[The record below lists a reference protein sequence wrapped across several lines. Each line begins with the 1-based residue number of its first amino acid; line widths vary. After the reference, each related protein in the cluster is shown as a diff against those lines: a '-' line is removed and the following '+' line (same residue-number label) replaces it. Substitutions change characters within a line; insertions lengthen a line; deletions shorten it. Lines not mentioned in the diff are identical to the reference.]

1 MSVSRESPEPTKVGA
16 MPKVESNEPAAT
28 PTLWRD
34 IFPSV
39 GTLRPRSSAARVAPE
54 DQPLE
59 LTSPETTLDTALA
72 LIPHLRDSR
81 DTLRTLFPLLPVD
94 IDVIIPSPAS
104 KSENGT
110 VPQPT
115 VVSLADVADLSPAQA
130 SASSGVPNA
139 RLLGALVQSAILHGI
154 PQPTPQSSYARR
166 ISGWLH
172 GLAPLE
178 AYLLH
183 QAILGDR
190 VPRALRV
197 QTSGLGGLSR
207 AEQLRTSLGAL
218 LAGDDQLAP
227 LYDVIYDELNP
238 LASRTR
244 SNQRVP
250 ELSESMLA
258 GVFWGA
264 PSAEGAPLG
273 KVIGA
278 LHPELD
284 SDHGWLLVSKAK
296 KGAPKEQWTVVSL
309 RDTQRSLLHQLLR
322 TGSAAPDE
330 LREQLAK
337 ARVPLPHADDV
348 EAWREFCGLDV
359 VDGSLRLL
367 DEPPTDA
374 AAGATEN
381 VASVTTAFGKDVDS
395 VIQNNSVVLTTSV
408 FPAGRGTPDA
418 ETVARIERAAASPL
432 AASFGEDTFAS
443 LQEISMLTGVDFDS
457 ILAVLGYGEDPVA
470 ALDTMGIPANAL
482 LGELD
487 ELLSGPRS
495 AQKAILLLW
504 AVNRARGGGGAPAH
518 FSEAKYELT
527 GAMLRHP
534 ATFVDPDPAEAWRLT
549 LGSSWWRS
557 PRWESEFPGK
567 TPSTDEVRRFN
578 YVAELGV
585 GVHRAMES
593 ASFRTQADA
602 RISAALA
609 GAPAHDV
616 TSAVIQKTT
625 ERTAARLNAGGN
637 PDAPS
642 TLLEW
647 EKLLSSRLAGARL
660 IADADLRPDEL
671 QSLSTELGARIA
683 DLPADAQTYADF
695 VKRYPAATLS
705 ALVGISSLNAYRGL
719 YPVSDPFGNDFHG
732 IVPAIAEALG
742 IVGPGFD
749 SGAYAMMQSAVES
762 EFAQALRDL
771 DFGDFV
777 NLQTDHLADLL
788 VAHAGLP
795 ISAMGALVDALTA
808 YAASVPDRT
817 MHHIY
822 PWLTDPSQREFFG
835 TLPTGTQLLFSQAPL
850 LSTRLLNQAVDLVE
864 AFPTTTYDVGESE
877 SPASEASG
885 VDSTTTLPTMIRE
898 GILDALRAQESEA
911 DADTTSTWT
920 TAARRAADR
929 MQRPYLWLDGTDAVC
944 VALPPVVKYGDEP
957 WIVSTGD
964 DVTPVRPRRSLRD
977 DETQTSLLRKPA
989 RRVAV
994 IHPSFHT
1001 SVELRLFTTDFPV
1014 ALFLPDGRQIPTS
1027 ALVPQSEVFALVPP
1041 GHEALNTESG
1051 GPQVLETLDT
1061 PEGWGQWTL
1070 QLWDLDGLDK
1080 VVVQDAAGVSHEIH
1094 VANRELPGLWDT
1106 ADEPIESL
1114 TGVETENGLPVLTG
1128 RPWIDVPPLPA
1139 DSRPWTVRIR
1149 RTGTKNWC
1157 TVGSYA
1163 PADQHEGYPLF
1174 DDDVLDFFSLSSEA
1188 PILGGFDIRV
1198 DGPEHA
1204 RVDLNIFVA
1213 EGFYAHFP
1221 ESPRLPGPDGPTRA
1235 IAELSAEPVG
1245 EVDPAELD
1253 ADSVSEAALSVSA
1266 ETLEFGPSTRRL
1278 RVQVSSGAHTEMLV
1292 IRPPRLR
1299 FRMSARGMA
1308 PAWSDQRI
1316 SRSPFDFEHS
1326 TLVVRDPYAT
1336 LRLSLQLVDDNGRTA
1351 QRAEFDRDMDG
1362 TFRIDAGRF
1371 AERAKLLRR
1380 GELRVQ
1386 VIDPD
1391 AEGTRHFKRT
1401 VPLVRFD
1408 AVTEQNITMDGKNLR
1423 VTGTSEV
1430 DDVVCRVWQLERPW
1444 LPAISIPVDDSLA
1457 PLPSSL
1463 EGAGRLRVDVAVE
1476 DPWDPV
1482 PASAL
1487 PHRGTTSLQTAS
1499 RFSNT
1504 GLGLLSQF
1512 LAGRG
1517 SASFV
1522 PHGVPESWNAWALLS
1537 QNLHPTTDRP
1547 QRLELAAHM
1556 RKAPRAELIGLD
1568 RSLLPSAH
1576 KVAAFISSGLVNE
1589 PIGPAMTMGDPW
1601 DRAAAGARR
1610 SVTIPGRTREAWID
1624 LFISMGTVEQL
1635 PRETRALVV
1644 RHMREVGGDSL
1655 FNVLAFGEDPLQD
1668 SVRLGLPEVQA
1679 AMDPTLRQMLLS
1691 RPTIPGPVL
1700 DASSR
1705 WEGLLSLLRNEQSFG
1720 AGYVRD
1726 QFERMLGKYESLRR
1740 FRPLYRLITERIKAL
1755 PATVEVDNR
1764 RAGTRRPRG
1773 GSKSRSAAGG
1783 AAQSAEVPMWANIPQ
1798 LTYSLALLA
1807 RGHAYGYFKTGLDQD
1822 LLDLWARLVVQAPQ
1836 QIVIDLVLAEAHI
1849 AHIRLGGS
1857 TFLP

>member
-1 MSVSRESPEPTKVGA
+1 MMS
-16 MPKVESNEPAAT
+16 KVESNEPVMT
-28 PTLWRD
+28 PVYWRD
-34 IFPSV
+34 IFPLIGS
-39 GTLRPRSSAARVAPE
+39 LRPRNSAARIAPA
-54 DQPLE
+54 DQPLD

-104 KSENGT
+104 KSEQGGA
-110 VPQPT
+110 PAQPT
-115 VVSLADVADLSPAQA
+115 VVSLADVAELSPAKA
-130 SASSGVPNA
+130 SAASGVPNA
-139 RLLGALVQSAILHGI
+139 RLLGALVQSAILHGV
-154 PQPTPQSSYARR
+154 PQPVPQSAYARR
-166 ISGWLH
+166 ITGWLH

-218 LAGDDQLAP
+218 IAADAELTP
-227 LYDVIYDELNP
+227 LFDVIYDELNP

-250 ELSESMLA
+250 ELSETMVA
-258 GVFWGA
+258 GVLWGA

-273 KVIGA
+273 TVIGA

-284 SDHGWLLVSKAK
+284 SEDGWLLVSKAK
-296 KGAPKEQWTVVSL
+296 KGAPREHWTVASL
-309 RDTQRSLLHQLLR
+309 RETQRSLLRQLLR
-322 TGSAAPDE
+322 TGSAVPDE

-337 ARVPLPHADDV
+337 ARVPLPHADDID
-348 EAWREFCGLDV
+348 AWREYTGLDV
-359 VDGSLRLL
+359 VDGNMRVLY
-367 DEPPTDA
+367 A
-374 AAGATEN
+374 ADSGRGDGDGENMAT
-381 VASVTTAFGKDVDS
+381 VATAFGKDADS
-395 VIQNNSVVLTTSV
+395 VVQNNGVVLSTSV
-408 FPAGRGTPDA
+408 FPEVAAPDA
-418 ETVARIERAAASPL
+418 DTLERITKAAQSPL
-432 AASFGEDTFAS
+432 AASFGDDTFAS

-457 ILAVLGYGEDPVA
+457 ILAALGHGDDPLA
-470 ALDTMGIPANAL
+470 ALEKLGVPANAL
-482 LGELD
+482 LAELD
-487 ELLSGPRS
+487 ELLGGQRS
-495 AQKAILLLW
+495 AQKAILMLW

-534 ATFVDPDPAEAWRLT
+534 ATFADPDPAEAWRLV
-549 LGSSWWRS
+549 LGSSWWHS

-578 YVAELGV
+578 YVGELGI

-593 ASFRTQADA
+593 ATFREQADA
-602 RISAALA
+602 RITKALGA
-609 GAPAHDV
+609 APAQDV
-616 TSAVIQKTT
+616 TSAVIQKTS
-625 ERTAARLNAGGN
+625 ERTAARQGSETNT
-637 PDAPS
+637 DAPKS
-642 TLLEW
+642 LLDW
-647 EKLLSSRLAGARL
+647 EKELSERLSGARL
-660 IADADLRPDEL
+660 IADADLRADEL
-671 QSLSTELGARIA
+671 TTLSAELGARIS

-695 VKRYPAATLS
+695 IKRYPAATLTT
-705 ALVGISSLNAYRGL
+705 LVGLASLNAYKGM
-719 YPVSDPFGNDFHG
+719 YPMDNPLGSDFHG
-732 IVPAIAEALG
+732 IVPALADGLG
-742 IVGPGFD
+742 IVGPESD
-749 SGAYAMMQSAVES
+749 PETVAKMQSALES
-762 EFAQALRDL
+762 EFPAALCDL
-771 DFGDFV
+771 ELGNFV
-777 NLQTDHLADLL
+777 NLQASHLADLL

-795 ISAMGALVDALTA
+795 ISAIGSIVDALTA
-808 YAASVPDRT
+808 YVSSVPDRT
-817 MHHIY
+817 MNPVY
-822 PWLTDPSQREFFG
+822 PWLADPSQREFLG
-835 TLPTGTQLLFSQAPL
+835 MLPTGTQLLFTQAPR
-850 LSTRLLNQAVDLVE
+850 LSTELLGQAVDLLE
-864 AFPTTTYDVGESE
+864 SYASTTAHDAGGTD
-877 SPASEASG
+877 SPDATPPGDASG
-885 VDSTTTLPTMIRE
+885 SALPTMVRDA
-898 GILDALRAQESEA
+898 LDDALRAQAAESDHGVALTTSARREA
-911 DADTTSTWT
+911 D
-920 TAARRAADR
+920 RR
-929 MQRPYLWLDGTDAVC
+929 QRPYLWLDGTDAVC
-944 VALPPVVKYGDEP
+944 VALPPVAKFGDEP

-977 DETQTSLLRKPA
+977 DETQMSLLRKPA

-994 IHPSFHT
+994 MHPSFHT

-1014 ALFLPDGRQIPTS
+1014 ALFLPDGHQIPTS
-1027 ALVPQSEVFALVPP
+1027 ALVPQGEVFALVPP
-1041 GHEALNTESG
+1041 GHEPLTTEPG
-1051 GPQVLETLDT
+1051 GPNVLETLDT

-1106 ADEPIESL
+1106 DDEPIEAL
-1114 TGVETENGLPVLTG
+1114 TGVESDNGLPVLAG

-1139 DSRPWTVRIR
+1139 DSQPWTVRIR
-1149 RTGTKNWC
+1149 RTGTTTWC

-1163 PADQHEGYPLF
+1163 PTDEHEGYPLF
-1174 DDDVLDFFSLSSEA
+1174 DENVLDFFSLSDSE
-1188 PILGGFDIRV
+1188 PILGGFDVRV
-1198 DGPEHA
+1198 DGPERA
-1204 RVDLNIFVA
+1204 RVDLQIFLA

-1245 EVDPAELD
+1245 EDEADD
-1253 ADSVSEAALSVSA
+1253 ASDAALSVSA

-1278 RVQVSSGAHTEMLV
+1278 QVQVSSGEQSEMLV

-1299 FRMSARGMA
+1299 FRMSSRGMA

-1316 SRSPFDFEHS
+1316 SRSPFDFENS

-1336 LRLSLQLVDDNGRTA
+1336 LSLSLQLVDDNGRTA

-1423 VTGTSEV
+1423 VSGTAEV

-1444 LPAISIPVDDSLA
+1444 LPAMSLPVSDSLA
-1457 PLPSSL
+1457 PIPSSL

-1482 PASAL
+1482 PATAL

-1522 PHGVPESWNAWALLS
+1522 PHGIPESWNAWALLT
-1537 QNLHPTTDRP
+1537 QNLHPSTDLP
-1547 QRLELAAHM
+1547 QRLELSAHI
-1556 RKAPRAELIGLD
+1556 RKAPRAELVGLD
-1568 RSLLPSAH
+1568 RSLLPSPQ
-1576 KVAAFISSGLVNE
+1576 KLAAFISSGLVNE

-1610 SVTIPGRTREAWID
+1610 SVTMPGRTREAWID
-1624 LFISMGTVEQL
+1624 LFISMATIEQL
-1635 PRETRALVV
+1635 PRESRALVIQ
-1644 RHMREVGGDSL
+1644 HIREVGGDSL

-1691 RPTIPGPVL
+1691 RPTIPGPAL

-1705 WEGLLSLLRNEQSFG
+1705 WEGLLSLLRNEQSFS

-1755 PATVEVDNR
+1755 PATVEVDTR
-1764 RAGTRRPRG
+1764 RAGSKRSRG
-1773 GSKSRSAAGG
+1773 GSRARGAQGG
-1783 AAQSAEVPMWANIPQ
+1783 AQSAEVPMWANIPQ

-1836 QIVIDLVLAEAHI
+1836 QIIIDLVLAEAHI

-1857 TFLP
+1857 AFLPG